1 MNRPT
6 DQKEQVSPAPAGG
19 AEWKLRHHAS
29 VKSPADASFPGKT
42 LSVAPT
48 FVRVTVGTESANF
61 KAYVRRGAD
70 GSEIFVSE
78 ATWQNVDDCAA
89 CTYIPISNIRYNWA
103 QLLRRSRGRVVL
115 AGLAVLVVGTVI
127 QGSLTVGKIH
137 PFLSF
142 TDGQL
147 AVMAMIGL
155 ALQVIGAGLAFLEK
169 ELLKSG

>member
-1 MNRPT
+1 
-6 DQKEQVSPAPAGG
+6 
-19 AEWKLRHHAS
+19 
-29 VKSPADASFPGKT
+29 
-42 LSVAPT
+42 
-48 FVRVTVGTESANF
+48 
-61 KAYVRRGAD
+61 
-70 GSEIFVSE
+70 
-78 ATWQNVDDCAA
+78 VDDGAA
-89 CTYIPISNIRYNWA
+89 CTYIPISNIRYNWV